1 MALSDHDQTRIREY
15 LLGNLVEEE
24 QQKIEERLMVEDDLF
39 EELEISKG
47 ELIEEYR
54 SGELARK
61 ERSWFEEN
69 YLATPEGR
77 QRYTFAVALDCV
89 KQPSTQP
96 DRLTLFERLRSFLTE
111 QRWVLG
117 PATAVV
123 LIAVVI
129 LAVQLSRPRT
139 SIAVTL
145 SNSISNRAST
155 ESKYRQV
162 PLRSDI
168 GELRVS
174 LVLPESAVRGTK
186 YRVQLDKRGETEDL
200 TPTAYDANSVSVVI
214 PVSKL
219 PPGLYSLKLFAIDA
233 NGTEQRIRGDYFFET
248 TN

>member
-15 LLGNLVEEE
+15 LLGNLTEEE

-54 SGELARK
+54 SDELPRK
-61 ERSWFEEN
+61 ERSWFEQN

-77 QRYTFAVALDCV
+77 QRYAFAAALECV
-89 KQPSTQP
+89 MQPSAQP
-96 DRLTLFERLRSFLTE
+96 ERPTLLERLRSFFTT
-111 QRWVLG
+111 QRWAL
-117 PATAVV
+117 ATATAIV

-129 LAVQLSRPRT
+129 VAVQLSRPRT

-145 SNSISNRAST
+145 TNSISNRAST
-155 ESKYRQV
+155 EPKYRQV
-162 PLRSDI
+162 PLRSGI
-168 GELRVS
+168 GELKVS
-174 LVLPESAVRGTK
+174 LVLPESAVRGTS
-186 YRVQLDKRGETEDL
+186 YRVELDKRGETEDL

-214 PVSKL
+214 PASKL
-219 PPGLYSLKLFAIDA
+219 PPGIYSLKLFAIDA
-233 NGTEQRIRGDYFFET
+233 NGTEQRIRGDYFFEI

>member
-15 LLGNLVEEE
+15 LLGNLTEEE

-54 SGELARK
+54 SGELPRR
-61 ERSWFEEN
+61 EHSWFEQN

-77 QRYTFAVALDCV
+77 QRYTFAIALECV
-89 KQPSTQP
+89 ERPSAQPQRP
-96 DRLTLFERLRSFLTE
+96 TLFEQLRAFFTA
-111 QRWVLG
+111 QRWALAT
-117 PATAVV
+117 ATAVV
-123 LIAVVI
+123 LVAVAVF
-129 LAVQLSRPRT
+129 AVQLSRPGT

-145 SNSISNRAST
+145 GNSISNRAST
-155 ESKYRQV
+155 EPKYRQV

-174 LVLPESAVRGTK
+174 LVLPESAVRGTN
-186 YRVQLDKRGETEDL
+186 YHVQLDKRGETEDL

-214 PVSKL
+214 PASKL

-233 NGTEQRIRGDYFFET
+233 NGTEQRISGDYFFEV